1 MSLSASMQAG
11 VAGLAANSNAL
22 SAISNNIAN
31 SNTTAYK
38 RVRTDFQSIV
48 TASST
53 PTGYNAGGVTS
64 TTRHMISTL
73 GTLQKASSQLD
84 LGIDGQGFFITTQ
97 KSEPGAEDSR
107 LFTRDGSFYADEDGY
122 LRNASNLYLQ
132 GWPIAAGGSPTLS
145 AADLSQLRTINVENI
160 AAQIEPTT
168 YAQIIG
174 NLNANQEASSSAAT
188 YASNPATRPMAAYDA
203 SSPDPATST
212 RPDYEITIPVS
223 DSQGGERRLTVS
235 MVKLAANPSATPP
248 IEANTWAYEVWS
260 PDVKDATVTP
270 ATEASTNGV
279 VSRGRLVYD
288 TAGKLSDIIDSTGTS
303 TGETSLNL
311 SFNWDSAEGV
321 EPQTLTVDFNGNQG
335 GLTQLNSS
343 STNRVDANGT
353 PFSGLDKVQIS
364 KEGLVTAIFK
374 NGSTRDIAQLA
385 LATFVNADGLT
396 PVSGNA
402 YTVSNDS
409 GPLTLKVPGVSGAG
423 LLGVGTLEAS
433 EVDLSEEFT
442 NLIVT
447 QRAYSANSRTITTAD
462 EMLQEL
468 LNIKR

>member
-203 SSPDPATST
+203 SSPDPTTST

-288 TAGKLSDIIDSTGTS
+288 TAGKLSNIIDSTGTS

-364 KEGLVTAIFK
+364 TTGLVTAVFK

>member
-1 MSLSASMQAG
+1 MGLSAAMQAG
-11 VAGLAANSNAL
+11 VSGLAANSTAL

-31 SNTTAYK
+31 VNTTAYK
-38 RVRTDFQSIV
+38 RVRTDFQAIV

-73 GTLQKASSQLD
+73 GTLQKASSELD
-84 LGIDGQGFFITTQ
+84 LGIDGQGFFVTTQ
-97 KSEPGAEDSR
+97 TAEPGAEDAR

-132 GWPIAAGGSPTLS
+132 GWPIVAGGGPTLS

-160 AAQIEPTT
+160 AAQIEPTS
-168 YAQIIG
+168 YAQIVG
-174 NLNANQEASSSAAT
+174 NLNSNQTVSDRADDYAASPT
-188 YASNPATRPMAAYDA
+188 TLPMAAYDA
-203 SSPDPATST
+203 SAPDTTTST
-212 RPDYEITIPVS
+212 RPDYDITIPVS
-223 DSQGGERRLTVS
+223 DSQGGERKLTVS
-235 MVKLAANPSATPP
+235 LIKLEADATATPP
-248 IEANTWAYEVWS
+248 IGANTWAYEVWS
-260 PDVKDATVTP
+260 PDVVDPTVTP
-270 ATEASTNGV
+270 ATEASTHGI
-279 VSRGRLVYD
+279 VSRGRLVYGTD
-288 TAGKLSDIIDSTGTS
+288 GKLSDVQDPTGASTGATQ
-303 TGETSLNL
+303 LNL
-311 SFNWDSAEGV
+311 SFNWRTSIGV
-321 EPQTLTVDFNGNQG
+321 APQTVAVDFNGDQG
-335 GLTQLNSS
+335 GLTQLTSA
-343 STNRVDANGT
+343 STSRVDADGT
-353 PFSGLDKVQIS
+353 PFSGLDKVQVS
-364 KEGLVTAIFK
+364 KSGLVTAVFM

-402 YTVSNDS
+402 YTVSNES

-433 EVDLSEEFT
+433 DVDLSEEFT

-447 QRAYSANSRTITTAD
+447 QRAYSANSRTITTSD

>member
-31 SNTTAYK
+31 STTTAYK

-84 LGIDGQGFFITTQ
+84 LGIDGQGFFVTTQ
-97 KSEPGAEDSR
+97 KAAPGTEDAR
-107 LFTRDGSFYADEDGY
+107 LFTRDGSFFADEDGY

-132 GWPIAAGGSPTLS
+132 GWPIVAGGGPTLS

-160 AAQIEPTT
+160 AAQIEPTS

-174 NLNANQEASSSAAT
+174 NLNANQAVSDRADDYAASPT
-188 YASNPATRPMAAYDA
+188 TLPMAAYDA
-203 SSPDPATST
+203 SAPNTSVST
-212 RPDYEITIPVS
+212 RPDYDITIPVS
-223 DSQGGERRLTVS
+223 DSQGGERNLTVS
-235 MVKLAANPSATPP
+235 LIKLPANPSATPP
-248 IEANTWAYEVWS
+248 ILANTWAYEVWS
-260 PDVKDATVTP
+260 PDVKDPSVTP
-270 ATEASTNGV
+270 ATTASSQGI
-279 VSRGRLVYD
+279 VSSGRLVYN
-288 TAGKLSDIIDSTGTS
+288 ASGKLSDVQTAAGVSTGS
-303 TGETSLNL
+303 TALNL
-311 SFNWDSAEGV
+311 SFNWKSSIGV
-321 EPQTLTVDFNGNQG
+321 APQTVTVDFNGDQG

-364 KEGLVTAIFK
+364 KAGLVTAVFK

-402 YTVSNDS
+402 YTVSNES

-433 EVDLSEEFT
+433 DVDLSEEFT

-447 QRAYSANSRTITTAD
+447 QRAYSANSKTITTAD